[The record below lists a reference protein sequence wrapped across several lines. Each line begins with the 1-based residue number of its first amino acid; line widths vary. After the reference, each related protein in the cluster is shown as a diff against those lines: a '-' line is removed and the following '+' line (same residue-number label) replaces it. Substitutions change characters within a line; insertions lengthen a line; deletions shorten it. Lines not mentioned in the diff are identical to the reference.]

1 MVFFSPLGE
10 PVLNPYTILNL
21 EFGASDDDIGKAYKK
36 LMLQLHP
43 DKQPADQTEEEAE
56 EVSRRFH
63 DVMDAKSFLLD
74 GEHLA
79 NRREYDAR
87 LVAAEKAKA
96 AMEAKAAAEAK
107 AQAQR
112 EAALAAQAKA
122 QSQQKQSAPSTP
134 PHTTSDKVKNHH
146 SSDETK
152 PESSPSKSKSAA
164 PSKSEDSKTDTTL
177 KKPNLTKKQWGR
189 VNRPTRRVQPE
200 KEKPSSS
207 SEPHKYDRKNSCS
220 TTSEDSSSDDEGPQ
234 HHRGRSHTPRSKPKQ
249 KKSKATSDKPTASN
263 NSKKTSDKNKVKEK
277 SDDKAKPRSHAVSSK
292 STRKGSDHDKPTG
305 GKKSASK
312 KTSKTETTKQ
322 RSKSTSAN
330 NQKLSASCHSFF
342 DDDDKKNRSH
352 SYERK
357 NSYDGKTSSADKS
370 PRKSSIDNTS
380 SNKATPSPTATSNK
394 TTSKASAPTSHFSA
408 FQPAVD
414 NLTKQYE
421 CPLTKEVMN
430 EPMTDFEGNHYE
442 RDAIMKYL
450 ETHSTSPVTGNPL
463 YPMFLTPNTAL
474 TERIKYTLKLK
485 STLDTLSEY

>member
-43 DKQPADQTEEEAE
+43 DKQPADQTPEEAA

-96 AMEAKAAAEAK
+96 AAEAK

-122 QSQQKQSAPSTP
+122 QAQQKQSAPSTP
-134 PHTTSDKVKNHH
+134 PHTSSDKVKNHQ
-146 SSDETK
+146 SSDDSK
-152 PESSPSKSKSAA
+152 PESSSPSKSKSAA

-189 VNRPTRRVQPE
+189 VNRPNRRVQPE

-234 HHRGRSHTPRSKPKQ
+234 HHRGRSHTPRSKPK
-249 KKSKATSDKPTASN
+249 KSKATSDKPTAKKS
-263 NSKKTSDKNKVKEK
+263 SKKTSDKTKVKEK

-292 STRKGSDHDKPTG
+292 STKRGSDHDKPTG
-305 GKKSASK
+305 SKKSASK

-357 NSYDGKTSSADKS
+357 NSYDSKTSSAEKS
-370 PRKSSIDNTS
+370 PRKSSMDATP

-394 TTSKASAPTSHFSA
+394 ATSKASAPNSHFSA

-474 TERIKYTLKLK
+474 KERIKYTIKLK

>member
-1 MVFFSPLGE
+1 V
-10 PVLNPYTILNL
+10 
-21 EFGASDDDIGKAYKK
+21 
-36 LMLQLHP
+36 
-43 DKQPADQTEEEAE
+43 
-56 EVSRRFH
+56 
-63 DVMDAKSFLLD
+63 
-74 GEHLA
+74 
-79 NRREYDAR
+79 
-87 LVAAEKAKA
+87 
-96 AMEAKAAAEAK
+96 
-107 AQAQR
+107 
-112 EAALAAQAKA
+112 
-122 QSQQKQSAPSTP
+122 
-134 PHTTSDKVKNHH
+134 
-146 SSDETK
+146 
-152 PESSPSKSKSAA
+152 SKS
-164 PSKSEDSKTDTTL
+164 
-177 KKPNLTKKQWGR
+177 
-189 VNRPTRRVQPE
+189 
-200 KEKPSSS
+200 SSF
-207 SEPHKYDRKNSCS
+207 
-220 TTSEDSSSDDEGPQ
+220 
-234 HHRGRSHTPRSKPKQ
+234 
-249 KKSKATSDKPTASN
+249 
-263 NSKKTSDKNKVKEK
+263 KKTSDKSKVKEK

-292 STRKGSDHDKPTG
+292 STRRGSDHDKPTG

-342 DDDDKKNRSH
+342 DDDDKKNKSH

-370 PRKSSIDNTS
+370 PRKSSMDATP

-394 TTSKASAPTSHFSA
+394 TTSKVSAPTSHYSA

-474 TERIKYTLKLK
+474 RERIKYTLKLK